1 MTLNKEER
9 DTIVTLELEK
19 AKKAYEEAVAIVQL
33 EFWEVVGNRLYY
45 SLFHAVSALLIKN
58 GQNVYSHKGAVM
70 QFGQHFVKTK
80 IVPDD
85 MGKLYSRLQT
95 IREKGDYNCVFQISK
110 DEVVPMIE
118 PVGDF
123 LKTIECLI
131 SEN

>member
-58 GQNVYSHKGAVM
+58 GQNVH
-70 QFGQHFVKTK
+70 
-80 IVPDD
+80 D
-85 MGKLYSRLQT
+85 
-95 IREKGDYNCVFQISK
+95 RERQYN
-110 DEVVPMIE
+110 
-118 PVGDF
+118 
-123 LKTIECLI
+123 
-131 SEN
+131 